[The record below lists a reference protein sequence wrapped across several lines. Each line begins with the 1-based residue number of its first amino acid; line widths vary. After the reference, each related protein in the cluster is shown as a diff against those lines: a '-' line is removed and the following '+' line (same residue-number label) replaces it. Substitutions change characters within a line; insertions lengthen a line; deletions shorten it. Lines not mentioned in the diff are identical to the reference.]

1 MEIHTK
7 DNRNFRLN
15 VFNEEKTFY
24 NHLHKLIAPKD
35 FSDFL
40 KYAMRYRETHP
51 VNNDGWR
58 IYKMRE
64 EFKRQGVNYAVDN
77 FVNDIEKLKKEEEVN

>member
-1 MEIHTK
+1 MNI
-7 DNRNFRLN
+7 
-15 VFNEEKTFY
+15 FNEDRTMI
-24 NHLHKLIAPKD
+24 KLLLNLTTPKD

-58 IYKMRE
+58 IYKMKE
-64 EFKRQGVNYAVDN
+64 EYKRQGVNYAVDN
-77 FVNDIEKLKKEEEVN
+77 FVNEIGKKEENVY